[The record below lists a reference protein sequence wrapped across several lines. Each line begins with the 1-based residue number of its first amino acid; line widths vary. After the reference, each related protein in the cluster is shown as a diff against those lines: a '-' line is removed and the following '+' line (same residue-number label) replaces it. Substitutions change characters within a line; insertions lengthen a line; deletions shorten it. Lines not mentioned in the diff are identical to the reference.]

1 MAPSSSVTIHV
12 FTPTHVASALRLSIE
27 SGWNQR
33 EDDWRTAVAMTP
45 GASFCA
51 IADGAVVGT
60 CIGISYGD
68 FSWIA
73 MMLVDPRF
81 QRKGLGAGLLQRA
94 IDALPPDRRIG
105 LDATAVGRLLYQQHG
120 FHDTCTLA
128 RWVADHPRLDQPGD
142 SEETGDGVTIRP
154 IDELALSGI
163 VAADRDVFGGD
174 RRRILEWAVAED
186 PGCCAIATANSELAG
201 YVFGRRGRV
210 FNHLGSVIARS
221 RPIAQALVRHVGR
234 TAPRPIGIDAFDG
247 RPGWDE
253 WLAASGFVA
262 ERPLARMERPPSV
275 ETRATVGPAHA
286 RTGGLRAFSIFG
298 PEFA

>member
-1 MAPSSSVTIHV
+1 VAPSSSVTIHV

-45 GASFCA
+45 GSSFCA
-51 IADGAVVGT
+51 IAGGAVVGT
-60 CIGISYGD
+60 CIGIGYGD

-81 QRKGLGAGLLQRA
+81 QRQGLGAGLLLRA
-94 IDALPPDRRIG
+94 IDALPPDRPIG

-128 RWVADHPRLDQPGD
+128 RWVTDHPRFDHTRNADEP
-142 SEETGDGVTIRP
+142 GDGVTIGP
-154 IDELALSGI
+154 IDGLALSDI

-174 RRRILEWAVAED
+174 RRRVLEWAVSQE
-186 PGCCAIATANSELAG
+186 PGCCAIATANNELAG

-210 FNHLGSVIARS
+210 FNHLGSVVARS
-221 RPIAQALVRHVGR
+221 QPIAQALVHHVGR
-234 TAPRPIGIDAFDG
+234 TAPRPIGIDAFDV
-247 RPGWDE
+247 RPGWKE
-253 WLAASGFVA
+253 WLEASGFVRQ
-262 ERPLARMERPPSV
+262 RPLTRMERPPAV
-275 ETRATVGPAHA
+275 DRPETIGPAPSC
-286 RTGGLRAFSIFG
+286 GGELRAFSIFG